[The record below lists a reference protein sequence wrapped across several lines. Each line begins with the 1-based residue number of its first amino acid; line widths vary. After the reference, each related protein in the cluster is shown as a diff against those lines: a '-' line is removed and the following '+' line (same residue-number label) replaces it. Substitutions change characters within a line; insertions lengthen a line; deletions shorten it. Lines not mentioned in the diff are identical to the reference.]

1 MTSGVSS
8 RVLKNTMALYVRM
21 IFLTIISI
29 FTYRVVFRA
38 LGASDYGT
46 YNVVGGF
53 VSMFAFVSGTMTIAT
68 QRYFAIGLA
77 SNDWKNVNKSFSV
90 NVVIYALLSIIILVL
105 AETVGLWFVTTKLN
119 VNYSRMT
126 DIIVV
131 YETSIATFLIGMM
144 VSPFLALLVADEN
157 ITIYSWISIIEGFF
171 KILIAYVLY
180 VFNGDKLAIYA
191 FLLLAVSVI
200 VNSIYIIYCYK
211 KYKNLRFTYCK
222 DKREYKSVFSFIG
235 WNMIGAVAA
244 VGKNQ
249 GINIII
255 NIFFGTIINAARAVA
270 YQLNVVISS
279 FAQNFM
285 KAIDPR
291 IIKAYA
297 NGAKEEFI
305 GVIHLS
311 SKISYYL
318 LLVIVVPFISNVEYV
333 LRLWLG
339 DIPDYTTIFTA
350 LVLVDALI
358 LSVTDPILTGVQA
371 IGKMKGYQLTVGI
384 ISLLNLPVA
393 FIALKITRN
402 PLVPFVVAIVL
413 DIAITAGRLINFKR
427 LYDFSILQYSK
438 KIFLPAIIVTIC
450 ATVLNG
456 LFLSNAQSFIH
467 LVGNVIACE
476 IIMAAL
482 IMLIGLTSQERSTV
496 MGMIPIFRRK

>member
-1 MTSGVSS
+1 
-8 RVLKNTMALYVRM
+8 
-21 IFLTIISI
+21 
-29 FTYRVVFRA
+29 
-38 LGASDYGT
+38 
-46 YNVVGGF
+46 
-53 VSMFAFVSGTMTIAT
+53 
-68 QRYFAIGLA
+68 
-77 SNDWKNVNKSFSV
+77 
-90 NVVIYALLSIIILVL
+90 
-105 AETVGLWFVTTKLN
+105 
-119 VNYSRMT
+119 
-126 DIIVV
+126 
-131 YETSIATFLIGMM
+131 
-144 VSPFLALLVADEN
+144 
-157 ITIYSWISIIEGFF
+157 
-171 KILIAYVLY
+171 
-180 VFNGDKLAIYA
+180 
-191 FLLLAVSVI
+191 
-200 VNSIYIIYCYK
+200 
-211 KYKNLRFTYCK
+211 
-222 DKREYKSVFSFIG
+222 
-235 WNMIGAVAA
+235 MIGAVAA

-270 YQLNVVISS
+270 YQLNAVISS

-297 NGAKEEFI
+297 NGSKEEFI
-305 GVIHLS
+305 NAIHLS

-350 LVLVDALI
+350 LVLVDTLI

-384 ISLLNLPVA
+384 ISLLNLPVS

-402 PLVPFVVAIVL
+402 PLVPFIVAVLL
-413 DIAITAGRLINFKR
+413 DIAITVGRLINFNR

-476 IIMAAL
+476 IIMVAL

-496 MGMIPIFRRK
+496 MGMFPIFRRK